1 MSEEGA
7 IKEGKA
13 KGNSIFKLGT
23 LKQIAKKRGL
33 IIGLPKPKMIV
44 ALRGAVARA
53 AELKVSKRLREME
66 HKRWI
71 RNIFLA

>member
-13 KGNSIFKLGT
+13 KGNSISKLGT

-33 IIGLPKPKMIV
+33 IIGLQKPEMIV

-53 AELKVSKRLREME
+53 AELKVSKRRREME
-66 HKRWI
+66 HTRWI
-71 RNIFLA
+71 RTIFLA